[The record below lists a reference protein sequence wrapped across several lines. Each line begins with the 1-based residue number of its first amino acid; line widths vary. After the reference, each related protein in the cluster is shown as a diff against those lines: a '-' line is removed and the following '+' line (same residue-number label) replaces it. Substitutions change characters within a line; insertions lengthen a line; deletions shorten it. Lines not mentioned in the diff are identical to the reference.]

1 MSKRILDLQARFS
14 EVGRIRL
21 GEKQGNRPA
30 KIDTLRFTSQ
40 NHDLIEQI
48 VTLYGGQ
55 VTPWDSP
62 RGSEWQCYIQAEEI
76 DIIIPP
82 SDESITTSYEIWSGG
97 GMQRYC
103 DGQTMKRPGSD
114 EERDCQ
120 CAGDIA
126 NGGERECKI
135 KARMITWLPKI
146 QTLGVW
152 RLETGSWYAA
162 GELTKMIDMLLDASM
177 QLQRAVTA
185 KLRLDRRV
193 VKRDGK
199 TFRFNVPIITPV
211 GDVAVILEASTPM
224 AALPEARDVRDR
236 PDMAALPPSA
246 PVTSVWPSDE
256 PSNLEGYVEP
266 DMDDANDNMAVDN
279 YVQPVDNAPDDLL
292 VKGKHTQLMIT
303 LEAVGYTPDERHELV
318 SYVTGGA
325 SQSTKQL
332 RYRDMADVWKRIET
346 RATSEVQKLFID
358 LWAEPTRGWAIL
370 HKVSGLDAPVADWKL
385 NEWLLALSHCQ
396 SLTKEMDSTDE

>member
-1 MSKRILDLQARFS
+1 MA
-14 EVGRIRL
+14 
-21 GEKQGNRPA
+21 
-30 KIDTLRFTSQ
+30 
-40 NHDLIEQI
+40 
-48 VTLYGGQ
+48 
-55 VTPWDSP
+55 
-62 RGSEWQCYIQAEEI
+62 
-76 DIIIPP
+76 
-82 SDESITTSYEIWSGG
+82 
-97 GMQRYC
+97 
-103 DGQTMKRPGSD
+103 RPGSD
-114 EERDCQ
+114 ETRDCQ

-135 KARMITWLPKI
+135 KARMIVWLPRI

-162 GELTKMIDMLLDASM
+162 GELTKMVDTLLDASLH
-177 QLQRAVTA
+177 LQRAVTA

-211 GDVAVILEASTPM
+211 GDVAAILEAATPM
-224 AALPEARDVRDR
+224 GALPEARDVLAR
-236 PDMAALPPSA
+236 PDRAALPPAA
-246 PVTSVWPSDE
+246 PVTSEWPSDE

-266 DMDDANDNMAVDN
+266 LPMDVDERISAREEPVDN
-279 YVQPVDNAPDDLL
+279 TYVQPVDNSPDDLL

-318 SYVTGGA
+318 SYVTGG
-325 SQSTKQL
+325 SETSTKQL
-332 RYRDMADVWKRIET
+332 RYKHMPEMWERITT

-370 HKVSGLDAPVADWKL
+370 HKVGGLEAPVADWKL

-396 SLTKEMDSTDE
+396 SLTKEMESNDGK

>member
-30 KIDTLRFTSQ
+30 KIDNLRFTSQ
-40 NHDLIEQI
+40 NRDLLDQI
-48 VTLYGGQ
+48 ATLYQGE
-55 VTPWDSP
+55 VTPWESP
-62 RGSEWQCYIQAEEI
+62 RGAEWQCYIQAEEI

-103 DGQTMKRPGSD
+103 DGVTMKRPGDD
-114 EERDCQ
+114 EERSCQ
-120 CAGDIA
+120 CAEDIM

-224 AALPEARDVRDR
+224 AALPEARDVLAR
-236 PDMAALPPSA
+236 PDRAALPAAA
-246 PVTSVWPSDE
+246 PLTSEWPSDE

-266 DMDDANDNMAVDN
+266 VDN
-279 YVQPVDNAPDDLL
+279 SVDNEYVEPVENSPDDLL

-318 SYVTGGA
+318 AHVTEGA
-325 SQSTKQL
+325 MASTKQL
-332 RYRDMADVWKRIET
+332 RYRHLPKMWERITT

-370 HKVSGLDAPVADWKL
+370 HEVIGLEAPVADWKL

-396 SLTKEMDSTDE
+396 SLTKEMESNDGK